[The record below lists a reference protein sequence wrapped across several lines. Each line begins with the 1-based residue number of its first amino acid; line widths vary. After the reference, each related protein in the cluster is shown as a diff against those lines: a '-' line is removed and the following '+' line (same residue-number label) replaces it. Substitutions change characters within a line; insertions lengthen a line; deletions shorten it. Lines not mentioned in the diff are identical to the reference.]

1 MEKEQL
7 KQVAN
12 DIENLGASLSGLT
25 STLNIAAELYLN
37 SNENKIGSALFSL
50 LADSCKRLEDESYRI
65 WEILRKEV

>member
-25 STLNIAAELYLN
+25 STL
-37 SNENKIGSALFSL
+37 L
-50 LADSCKRLEDESYRI
+50 LADSCKRFEDESYRI

>member
-37 SNENKIGSALFSL
+37 SNENKIGSALLL
-50 LADSCKRLEDESYRI
+50 LADSCKRFEDESYRI